1 MKFTDRQIKFLN
13 DAITSKLIKEERNI
27 KTLEREMAQTND
39 MQMKRSLER
48 SIKYQKI
55 NIEELQKLRE
65 MFND

>member
-39 MQMKRSLER
+39 VQMKRSLER

>member
-1 MKFTDRQIKFLN
+1 MNFTDRQIKFLN

-39 MQMKRSLER
+39 VQMKRSLER

>member
-1 MKFTDRQIKFLN
+1 MKFIDRQIKFLN

-39 MQMKRSLER
+39 VQMKRSLER

>member
-1 MKFTDRQIKFLN
+1 
-13 DAITSKLIKEERNI
+13 
-27 KTLEREMAQTND
+27 MAQTND